1 MNMNSSKPVPAVHLD
16 QVVFRYQKSGKRNIL
31 DGVSLDIPS
40 GCAVLIMGS
49 SGCGKSTLAAV
60 MAGLYPENG
69 GFLESGTIELF
80 GKSLSSMNPQTRAGY
95 LSMMF
100 QNPDLQFCMNTL
112 RKEMQFCLENVCVPA
127 SEMDSRIGKA
137 AEALGVDA
145 FLDRDLHTLS
155 GGEKQKAVLACLYV
169 MESQCIVLDE
179 CFANIDEDAAGEIVR
194 LLENIRREGRTIIAI
209 DHKADLWMDLADQ
222 IILLGEGGRTA
233 AEGITRENIGRYRE
247 IFEKE
252 GVYFPKEYIRRS
264 RAEEDSGGNSGSSA
278 RSEDEVILRFRNL
291 SVPREPEQKKHFL
304 LPGRKR
310 PEKQDLLL
318 ENAEARFY
326 KGRIHAVLGK
336 SGCGKTSTFLA
347 VLKQHP
353 YAGTIEVDGKDI
365 ASMRRREIYQK
376 IGIVFQNPA
385 NQFITQ
391 NVEQEVRESLKI
403 WEPDLPEEDC
413 ARRADELLETFGL
426 GRFRKYSPYMLS
438 QGQQRRLAVLSVLAC
453 GQKILLLDEPTYGQ
467 DAASTAAI
475 MDLLSRKTEQEGLT
489 VIFITHDRSLAEEWA
504 DHVYEAADG
513 KLTAWERRS
522 GL

>member
-1 MNMNSSKPVPAVHLD
+1 MNMSSNMPAVHLD
-16 QVVFRYQKSGKRNIL
+16 QVVFRYQKNGKRNIL

-40 GCAVLIMGS
+40 GCVTLIMGS

-60 MAGLYPENG
+60 LAGLYPENG

-80 GKSLSSMNPQTRAGY
+80 GKPLSSMNPQTRAGY

-137 AEALGVDA
+137 AKALGVDA

-155 GGEKQKAVLACLYV
+155 GGEKQKAVLVCLYV
-169 MESQCIVLDE
+169 MQSQCIVLDE
-179 CFANIDEDAAGEIVR
+179 CFANIDEDAAREIIR

-264 RAEEDSGGNSGSSA
+264 RTEKD
-278 RSEDEVILRFRNL
+278 SEDEVILRFQNL
-291 SVPREPEQKKHFL
+291 SVPREPEQKKHFRL
-304 LPGRKR
+304 LGKNKLFGR
-310 PEKQDLLL
+310 PEKPDLLL

-326 KGRIHAVLGK
+326 KGRIHAVLGR

-353 YAGTIEVDGKDI
+353 YAGTIEVDGTDI
-365 ASMRRREIYQK
+365 ASMRPREIYQK

-489 VIFITHDRSLAEEWA
+489 VIFITHDRSLAAEWA

-513 KLTAWERRS
+513 KLTAWERRR